1 MTATFTP
8 SGRTAKYTPVTDRR
22 AGFDRWIIGVVR
34 VRIGVVIIV
43 IGIGHNVVFGRGSN
57 KLIENDLLMFSK
69 IEKS

>member
-1 MTATFTP
+1 MTAAFTP
-8 SGRTAKYTPVTDRR
+8 SGHTGKYTPVTDRR

-43 IGIGHNVVFGRGSN
+43 IGIRHNVAFGRGSN